1 MKEVRIVLVHDLYT
15 DYNDNESQ
23 AVIRDSVSDWEQ
35 ITDEEYRLLKDNWW
49 RLAHHLGNH
58 DNGRPILLE
67 KDRVPVRQRISSI
80 REWVQQEQEKIQA
93 EKAAKQAQAEE
104 RARKKLLKN
113 AESERK
119 LLEELKKKYPDA

>member
-1 MKEVRIVLVHDLYT
+1 MREVRIVLLHDLYT

-23 AVIRDSVSDWEQ
+23 AVIRDGVSDWEQ
-35 ITDEEYRLLKDNWW
+35 ITDEEYCLLKDNWW
-49 RLAHHLGNH
+49 RLTHHLGNH
-58 DNGRPILLE
+58 DNGRPMLLE
-67 KDRVPVRQRISSI
+67 KDGVPVRQRIDSI

-113 AESERK
+113 AESERR
-119 LLEELKKKYPDA
+119 LLEELRKKYPDA